1 MTPPAS
7 TSDRSHR
14 HRRVTRVGIVARA
27 DLHRAA
33 RVLVDLGEWLQ
44 KRGVEPIFEE
54 RTSSL
59 AADAH
64 AADARA
70 NAHAHATDAR
80 AAGAPGAAGAAAS
93 GTAVGVGVGVG
104 GQKTVR
110 LEELIGMVDLI
121 VLLGGDGTLLGTAD
135 RIAMAGASIPIL
147 GVNFGSLG
155 FLTEITLPELYDAL
169 ETAINGDAPIEERL
183 MLNAE
188 IVEDGRVLEHVRV
201 LNDVVVTRGAL
212 SRMTDLSVSVNDQ
225 FVARFKADGLIV
237 ATATGST
244 AYNLSAGGPIVHPG
258 VDALVVTPI
267 APHTLTNRPVVVPA
281 SFTLVIQPL
290 GGGSQPADVF
300 VTFDGQVGHPL
311 PVNRIVRITR
321 ADQPLRLVRP
331 TTRSYFDVLR
341 QKLKWA
347 ER

>member
-1 MTPPAS
+1 MTSRASDRSSSS
-7 TSDRSHR
+7 TSDRPDRPESR
-14 HRRVTRVGIVARA
+14 RSARVTRVGIVARA

-33 RVLVDLGEWLQ
+33 RVLVDLGEWLRL
-44 KRGVEPIFEE
+44 RGVDAIFEE

-59 AADAH
+59 AADAT
-64 AADARA
+64 AADAA
-70 NAHAHATDAR
+70 AAQPTATEATAADAV
-80 AAGAPGAAGAAAS
+80 AGAAGQRI
-93 GTAVGVGVGVG
+93 VP
-104 GQKTVR
+104 
-110 LEELIGMVDLI
+110 LEQMIGAVDLI
-121 VLLGGDGTLLGTAD
+121 VLLGGDGTLLATAD

-155 FLTEITLPELYDAL
+155 FLTEITLPELYDSL
-169 ETAINGDAPIEERL
+169 EAAINGDTPIEERL

-281 SFTLVIQPL
+281 SFTLIIQPL

-300 VTFDGQVGHPL
+300 VTFDGQLGHPL

>member
-1 MTPPAS
+1 MTTAS
-7 TSDRSHR
+7 PDHSP
-14 HRRVTRVGIVARA
+14 RRGRVSRVGIIARA
-27 DLHRAA
+27 DLRRAA
-33 RVLVDLGEWLQ
+33 RVVVEIGEWLQ
-44 KRGVEPIFEE
+44 AHGFEAIFEE
-54 RTSSL
+54 RTSAL
-59 AADAH
+59 AAE
-64 AADARA
+64 
-70 NAHAHATDAR
+70 
-80 AAGAPGAAGAAAS
+80 AAGAATHR
-93 GTAVGVGVGVG
+93 TA
-104 GQKTVR
+104 R
-110 LEELIGMVDLI
+110 LEELIGLVDLI
-121 VLLGGDGTLLGTAD
+121 VLLGGDGTLLATAD

-169 ETAINGDAPIEERL
+169 GTATSGDAPIEERL

-188 IVEDGRVLEHVRV
+188 IVEVEDGRVVEHVRV

-281 SFTLVIQPL
+281 SITLVIEPHVGTGQ
-290 GGGSQPADVF
+290 SQDVF
-300 VTFDGQVGHPL
+300 VTFDGQIGHPL
-311 PVNRIVRITR
+311 PPKRIVRITK
-321 ADQPLRLVRP
+321 ADHPLRLVKP

>member
-1 MTPPAS
+1 MTSRASDHSGTSDRSS
-7 TSDRSHR
+7 TSDRPR
-14 HRRVTRVGIVARA
+14 TGRVTRVGIVARG

-33 RVLVDLGEWLQ
+33 RVLVDLGEWLRL
-44 KRGVEPIFEE
+44 RGVDAIFEE

-59 AADAH
+59 AADAV
-64 AADARA
+64 AADAV
-70 NAHAHATDAR
+70 
-80 AAGAPGAAGAAAS
+80 AGAAD
-93 GTAVGVGVGVG
+93 
-104 GQKTVR
+104 QRTVP
-110 LEELIGMVDLI
+110 LEQMIGAVDLI
-121 VLLGGDGTLLGTAD
+121 VLLGGDGTLLATAD

-169 ETAINGDAPIEERL
+169 EAAIEGGTPVEERL

-290 GGGSQPADVF
+290 GGGTQPADVF
-300 VTFDGQVGHPL
+300 VTFDGQLGHPL

>member
-1 MTPPAS
+1 MSSSAS
-7 TSDRSHR
+7 ASDHQ
-14 HRRVTRVGIVARA
+14 RRTGRITRVGIVARA

-33 RVLVDLGEWLQ
+33 RVLVELGEWLRL
-44 KRGVEPIFEE
+44 RGVDAIFEE

-59 AADAH
+59 AAD
-64 AADARA
+64 
-70 NAHAHATDAR
+70 
-80 AAGAPGAAGAAAS
+80 G
-93 GTAVGVGVGVG
+93 GTASAVG
-104 GQKTVR
+104 
-110 LEELIGMVDLI
+110 LEDMIGAVDLI

-169 ETAINGDAPIEERL
+169 EAALNGDTPIEERL

-281 SFTLVIQPL
+281 SFTLTIQPL
-290 GGGSQPADVF
+290 GGGTQPADVF
-300 VTFDGQVGHPL
+300 VTFDGQLGHPL